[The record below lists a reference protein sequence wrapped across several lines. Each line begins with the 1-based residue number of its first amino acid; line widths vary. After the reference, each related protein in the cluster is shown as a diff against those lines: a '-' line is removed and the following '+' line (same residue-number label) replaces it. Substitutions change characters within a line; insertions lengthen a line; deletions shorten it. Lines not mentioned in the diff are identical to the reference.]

1 MGPASI
7 AGPFFL
13 QGAQGFGMLI
23 PMKTVGKYL
32 IEEELL
38 TTGFSDIYI
47 AKDPDLLSTVAVK
60 VFHPKGDN
68 VGEKAQYGAD
78 FWRARFIEEAR
89 LLSRF
94 DHPNIVNVMY
104 MGALDTDTPY
114 FVMPFLEANL
124 LYEIGED
131 ANSSEEIAKIDPK
144 WQPRAISPRR
154 AVEVWR
160 QVLDAL
166 AELHGAGLVH
176 RDIKPPNILLTSKQ
190 RGRVKICDFGMVK
203 VPNAAGSRGGIWVGT
218 LEYISPEQR
227 ASATEVGPESD
238 VYSAAV
244 VMYRMLTGQLPEQK
258 RAPLRAGR
266 LGIPQDLAM
275 LIDECLNTDKSKRP
289 KDAAQVLV
297 RLDEI
302 VPVIS
307 ALSKFSKIHKRIV
320 IARVIKKESTGI

>member
-1 MGPASI
+1 
-7 AGPFFL
+7 
-13 QGAQGFGMLI
+13 
-23 PMKTVGKYL
+23 MKTVGKYE
-32 IEEELL
+32 IEGELL

-47 AKDPDLLSTVAVK
+47 AKDPDLMSTVAVK

-68 VGEKAQYGAD
+68 VGEKAQYGRD

-89 LLSRF
+89 LLSRL
-94 DHPNIVNVMY
+94 DHPNIISVMY
-104 MGALDTDTPY
+104 MGELDTGAPY
-114 FVMPFLEANL
+114 FVMPFMEANL

-131 ANSSEEIAKIDPK
+131 GNSPEEIAEIDPK
-144 WQPRAISPRR
+144 WQPRPISPRR

-166 AELHGAGLVH
+166 SELHRAGLVH

-203 VPNAAGSRGGIWVGT
+203 VPNAVGSRSGIWVGT

-244 VMYRMLTGQLPEQK
+244 VMYRMLTGQLPEEK
-258 RAPLRAGR
+258 RAPLRGSR
-266 LGIPQDLAM
+266 LDIPQELAT
-275 LIDECLNTDKSKRP
+275 LIDDCLRRSKAKRP
-289 KDAAQVLV
+289 KDATEALR
-297 RLDEI
+297 RLDMA
-302 VPVIS
+302 VPIIS
-307 ALSKFSKIHKRIV
+307 ALPKFSKVRKRIV
-320 IARVIKKESTGI
+320 VARAVRTEAAKINT